1 MNVGIIGL
9 GRMGGGV
16 AQRLVQKGH
25 TVVGYDP
32 NSTTRTASMR
42 LGVTVV
48 HSLETL
54 AQQVR
59 IFFLFIP
66 AGSAIDAVIAELLL
80 FVRKGDII
88 IDGGN
93 SNFQDSMRR
102 AKQLFEKQLLF
113 LDCGT
118 SGGVHG
124 KEIGYCLMVGGDRG
138 AYMTVEPLF
147 EAIAAPQGYAY
158 VGPSG
163 AGHYVKMVHNGIEY
177 AILQAYA
184 EGFHVLKEGSFAA
197 AELQLEVIAR
207 LWDQSS
213 IIRSWILHLLEQIL
227 HEQDRELKT
236 INGTVAES
244 GTGRWTVEEG
254 RKMHIPIDVIE
265 RALEIRFESQKT
277 GGNYATKLVALLRNK
292 FGGHDVQ
299 KKGE

>member
-25 TVVGYDP
+25 AVIGYDP
-32 NSTTRTASMR
+32 NSGTRTAAMK

-54 AQQVR
+54 AQQAR
-59 IFFLFIP
+59 TIFLFIP
-66 AGSAIDAVIAELLL
+66 AGSIVDGVINDIVPFL
-80 FVRKGDII
+80 RKGDIL

-93 SNFQDSMRR
+93 SNYQDSIRR
-102 AKQLFEKQLLF
+102 ATELFEKHVLF

-124 KEIGYCLMVGGDRG
+124 KDIGYCLMVGGDRG
-138 AYMTVEPLF
+138 AYMTVEPF
-147 EAIAAPQGYAY
+147 FKAIAAANGYAH

-177 AILQAYA
+177 GLLQAYA
-184 EGFHVLKEGSFAA
+184 EGFHLLKDGSFAS
-197 AELQLEVIAR
+197 AELQLDAIAR

-213 IIRSWILHLLEQIL
+213 IIRSWILHLLEEVL
-227 HEQDRELKT
+227 HEQDRDLTT
-236 INGTVAES
+236 ITGSIAES
-244 GTGRWTVEEG
+244 GTGRWTVEEA
-254 RKMHIPIDVIE
+254 RKMHIPIDLIE
-265 RALEIRFESQKT
+265 RSLAIRFESQKT

-299 KKGE
+299 KKD

>member
-9 GRMGGGV
+9 GRMGSGV

-32 NSTTRTASMR
+32 NSTTRTAAMK
-42 LGVTVV
+42 LGVSVV
-48 HSLETL
+48 HSLQTL
-54 AQQVR
+54 AQQTH
-59 IFFLFIP
+59 IIFLFIP
-66 AGSAIDAVIAELLL
+66 AGSIVDSVLNELLPYL
-80 FVRKGDII
+80 RKGDII

-93 SNFQDSMRR
+93 SNYQDSIRR
-102 AKQLFEKQLLF
+102 SKQLFEKQMLF

-124 KEIGYCLMVGGDRG
+124 KDIGYCLMVGGDRG
-138 AYMTVEPLF
+138 AYMVAEPLF
-147 EAIAAPQGYAY
+147 EAIAAANGCAY

-177 AILQAYA
+177 ALLQAYA
-184 EGFHVLKEGSFAA
+184 EGFHLLKDGSFAA
-197 AELQLEVIAR
+197 AELQLDVIAR

-213 IIRSWILHLLEQIL
+213 IIRSWILHLLDEIL
-227 HEQDRELKT
+227 HEQDRDLST
-236 INGTVAES
+236 IAGSIAES

-254 RKMHIPIDVIE
+254 HKAGVPIDLIE
-265 RALEIRFESQKT
+265 RALALRFESQKT

-299 KKGE
+299 KKG